1 MSAREANI
9 RRIRKKLSGYIIVFL
24 ILSQVLFL
32 DKKYLNKLLYKK
44 EKYTFYMN
52 TNKRALGDIGED
64 MAISYLE
71 NKGYNI
77 IERNATFLGG
87 ELDII
92 TQYDGLWR
100 FVEVKYRETTMFGMP
115 EDAMTPKKIRTL
127 LRAIEFYCLKK
138 HIDVVQVRL
147 DFLGILKLSDGTYEY
162 RLIQDVN

>member
-1 MSAREANI
+1 M
-9 RRIRKKLSGYIIVFL
+9 FL
-24 ILSQVLFL
+24 ILSQVLLL
-32 DKKYLNKLLYKK
+32 DKKYLNKLLYEK
-44 EKYTFYMN
+44 EKYTFSMS
-52 TNKRALGDIGED
+52 TNKRALWNIGED
-64 MAISYLE
+64 MAIPYLE

-92 TQYDGLWR
+92 TQFDGLWR

-115 EDAMTPKKIRTL
+115 EDAMTPKKIKTL

-138 HIDVVQVRL
+138 NINVMQVRL
-147 DFLGILKLSDGTYEY
+147 DFLGILKLSDGNYEF